1 MKNRKIIFSILCL
14 FFGFTQIQAQQ
25 TLAIA
30 GGNATGSGGSASY
43 TLGQVVYTTKSGNST
58 TVTEGVQ
65 QPYEISVLATE
76 SVEKIEIQ
84 LSAYPNPTNDLLQLK
99 IENYNTADVIYQ
111 LYNLNGVL
119 LDSQKLMGTE
129 TTIQMR
135 NYPTAVYLLKVTDN
149 NKALKTF
156 QIIKK

>member
-76 SVEKIEIQ
+76 SVERIEIQ

-99 IENYNTADVIYQ
+99 IENYKTADVIYQ
-111 LYNLNGVL
+111 LYSLNGVL
-119 LDSQKLMGTE
+119 LDSQKGMGNE

-135 NYPTAVYLLKVTDN
+135 NYPTAVYLLKVTEN
-149 NKALKTF
+149 NKSLKTF

>member
-1 MKNRKIIFSILCL
+1 M
-14 FFGFTQIQAQQ
+14 
-25 TLAIA
+25 
-30 GGNATGSGGSASY
+30 
-43 TLGQVVYTTKSGNST
+43 
-58 TVTEGVQ
+58 TEGVQ

-84 LSAYPNPTNDLLQLK
+84 LSAYPNPTNNLLQLK
-99 IENYNTADVIYQ
+99 IENYNTAHVIYQ
-111 LYNLNGVL
+111 LYSFNGLL
-119 LDSQKLMGTE
+119 LDSQKLVGIE

-135 NYPTAVYLLKVTDN
+135 NYPTAIYLLKVTEN